1 MKVTQLAMSLLR
13 VSIPWISTLPVS
25 AFGVSSGPC
34 WTDFLTVAHVIL
46 QDLNGQRLISKGTR
60 SNWTSDNRGNKRGK
74 TFTSWSLLPENDDLI
89 ELRSIIIFELVCLD
103 GCDHRFLGFQVRNQE
118 LQSLSLN
125 MFMTHLLLKVFVSRY
140 LCIQSLT
147 VLSVP
152 QILFVLS

>member
-1 MKVTQLAMSLLR
+1 VEVTQLAMPLLR
-13 VSIPWISTLPVS
+13 VSVQWISTLPVC

-34 WTDFLTVAHVIL
+34 WTEFQTIAHVNL
-46 QDLNGQRLISKGTR
+46 QDLNGQRLISKEAR
-60 SNWTSDNRGNKRGK
+60 SNWTSDNRRNKRGK

-89 ELRSIIIFELVCLD
+89 ELRNIIIFVCLD
-103 GCDHRFLGFQVRNQE
+103 GCDHRFLDFQIRNQE

-125 MFMTHLLLKVFVSRY
+125 MFMTNLLLKVFVSRY